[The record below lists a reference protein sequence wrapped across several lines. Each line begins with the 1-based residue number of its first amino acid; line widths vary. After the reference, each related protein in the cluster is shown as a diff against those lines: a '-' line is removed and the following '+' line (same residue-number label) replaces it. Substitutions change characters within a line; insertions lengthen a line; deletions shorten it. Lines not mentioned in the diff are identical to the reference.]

1 MRTGDCSFLMQKNY
15 YKGDKKMA
23 ITEKMP
29 SSFRFNTTETVD
41 TIFSKLLIANLFKDQ
56 TFKPGVTFTDK
67 YDEKGGQIYVRRLGK
82 TAATVKDA
90 TTASGLD
97 LTHTNTKD
105 SLVLIQKKD
114 AISRSE
120 KCYDFV
126 ETLRASGKSVDK
138 VAEVIEEF
146 KEGCQVLYMSYLL
159 AEPVSVDDVG
169 IGGATRSAN
178 TDASKTLDDLKSSIL
193 KDREQ
198 IRVNGG
204 VADVIIISPE
214 AETLFLSS
222 ALTAGNA
229 FIPET
234 NEEWLKNGR
243 IGRLYGMQ
251 VYTSNLIGGGTPTS
265 IPVAGNAPKNT
276 GDAEKC
282 EYILYDHDAFAIAC
296 DILGLRLVNAIDFF
310 GSYAQIEAVC
320 GGGVVNPAL
329 AIAKIV
335 AGE

>member
-1 MRTGDCSFLMQKNY
+1 MVY
-15 YKGDKKMA
+15 
-23 ITEKMP
+23 TETLP
-29 SSFRFNTTETVD
+29 SSFKFNTTETVD
-41 TIFSKLLIANLFKDQ
+41 TVFSKILVANLFKDQ
-56 TFKPGVTFTDK
+56 TFKAGETFTDK
-67 YDEKGGQIYVRRLGK
+67 YDEKGGQIYARRLGK
-82 TAATVKDA
+82 TSATKKDA
-90 TTASGLD
+90 TSSGGLD
-97 LTHTNTKD
+97 LTHTETAD

-114 AISRSE
+114 AISKSE

-146 KEGCQVLYMSYLL
+146 KEGCQVTWMGYLL
-159 AEPVSVDDVG
+159 ATPVSASGVG
-169 IGGATRSAN
+169 LGGATRSAN
-178 TDASKTLDDLKSSIL
+178 TTADTTLDTLTASIL

-204 VADVIIISPE
+204 VADVLIVSPQM
-214 AETLFLSS
+214 ETLFLANVLKS
-222 ALTAGNA
+222 GNA

-243 IGRLYGMQ
+243 IGRLYGLQ

-265 IPVAGNAPKNT
+265 VPVAGNAPANT
-276 GDAEKC
+276 GDAANC
-282 EYILYDHDAFAIAC
+282 EYIIYDHDTFAIAC

-335 AGE
+335 STDDNEETA